1 MKFDV
6 LITGIGNPKARNIVS
21 KHIAHETGVSI
32 QVALSQ
38 LDTLPV
44 SYASGL
50 GKDEAQ
56 MVARQLDRIQVAAHL
71 VEAQPSMPAQRGSY
85 LVDKPFVKM
94 TEPPKP
100 SPVPEP
106 HHKQEP
112 DAAPIAPQR
121 PEVTTRKK
129 IAAALWWAAGVLAV
143 ILVVFAATRGAFNW
157 NHAFALDWSKS
168 GLAQGDSAGRTPAGK
183 PAKRDARD
191 TLAKSDS
198 SAADSQRQTPR
209 GAAADTTSPP
219 PEQAQ
224 MAEAFLDSAQAAA
237 TLRQAIAFY
246 KFATS
251 FNRKNVAAWRGLRD
265 SYERA
270 GLEREQHAAEREMA
284 RLFGNDVF
292 SVAKIVEP
300 YGTILSLATTVDGTF
315 RVEYRAKKAGNDE
328 ALIDSYHL
336 MRDLAPPCKCSAIS
350 LYAKTGQRA
359 GLLVYAR
366 TEALSQTFERFKN
379 DALVTVL
386 K

>member
-44 SYASGL
+44 PYASGL

-56 MVARQLDRIQVAAHL
+56 MVVRQLNRIQVTAHL
-71 VEAQPSMPAQRGSY
+71 VEAQPSMAPQRGSY
-85 LVDKPFVKM
+85 LGDKPFVKM
-94 TEPPKP
+94 PEPPKP
-100 SPVPEP
+100 APQPP
-106 HHKQEP
+106 HKQEP
-112 DAAPIAPQR
+112 DAAPVAPQR
-121 PEVTTRKK
+121 LEVTTRKK
-129 IAAALWWAAGVLAV
+129 VSAALWWAAGALAV
-143 ILVVFAATRGAFNW
+143 ILVVFAATRGVFNW

-168 GLAQGDSAGRTPAGK
+168 GLAQGDNARRTPAGK
-183 PAKRDARD
+183 PAPQDAQD

-198 SAADSQRQTPR
+198 SAADSQRQMPR
-209 GAAADTTSPP
+209 GAAPDTASPP

-270 GLEREQHAAEREMA
+270 GMEREQRDAEREMA
-284 RLFGNDVF
+284 KLFGNDVF
-292 SVAKIVEP
+292 SIAKVVEP
-300 YGTILSLATTVDGTF
+300 YGTILSLATTADGTF
-315 RVEYRAKKAGNDE
+315 RVEYRARKAGDGN
-328 ALIDSYHL
+328 ALLDAYHL

-366 TEALSQTFERFKN
+366 TESLSQTFERFKN
-379 DALVTVL
+379 DAQVTVL